1 MGAIVNN
8 TSLRMQYVIAAVLYI
23 GQFGIGYNL
32 GWTAPVLAKLQD
44 PEQTPLDN
52 IISDGMSSWIVSF
65 IYFGTISGPYISGY
79 LCNVIGRKPCLFLGG
94 CAHFI
99 ASLTLAKSKNVA
111 VILTGRVLSGLG
123 NGIIYVTNL
132 MYIGEMAS
140 TKIRGTLLTLTGLSS
155 TFGTLIVYS
164 VGPFVTYA
172 TISWLSMTISGI
184 YLIAL
189 FLVVPETATYHV
201 IAGKKDAAIANLT
214 LLGRQSDIEEVV
226 TKASEKPRS
235 KKDQM
240 TEMFTVKSNR
250 RALFIVLTLSVLQQM
265 SGVIPLTAFV
275 TIIFAMTGSTVE
287 AYVSTIIV
295 GLTQIFA
302 ASIAPLL
309 VDRIGR
315 KILLLVSTAACSLSM
330 AALGT
335 YFYLYNNGYAI
346 AEDLQWL
353 SLVSLMLFFVFYFSG
368 FGIIPNTFI
377 GEMFTDTCRGFCS
390 TFSATVGWIVGFGVT
405 TSFGYIL
412 LAWGPSTTFY
422 IFTATCTIAFL
433 FSAAFVPETKGKSL
447 LQIQEFLGK

>member
-1 MGAIVNN
+1 
-8 TSLRMQYVIAAVLYI
+8 
-23 GQFGIGYNL
+23 
-32 GWTAPVLAKLQD
+32 
-44 PEQTPLDN
+44 
-52 IISDGMSSWIVSF
+52 MSSWIVSF

>member
-1 MGAIVNN
+1 
-8 TSLRMQYVIAAVLYI
+8 
-23 GQFGIGYNL
+23 
-32 GWTAPVLAKLQD
+32 
-44 PEQTPLDN
+44 
-52 IISDGMSSWIVSF
+52 
-65 IYFGTISGPYISGY
+65 
-79 LCNVIGRKPCLFLGG
+79 
-94 CAHFI
+94 
-99 ASLTLAKSKNVA
+99 
-111 VILTGRVLSGLG
+111 
-123 NGIIYVTNL
+123 
-132 MYIGEMAS
+132 
-140 TKIRGTLLTLTGLSS
+140 
-155 TFGTLIVYS
+155 
-164 VGPFVTYA
+164 
-172 TISWLSMTISGI
+172 
-184 YLIAL
+184 
-189 FLVVPETATYHV
+189 
-201 IAGKKDAAIANLT
+201 
-214 LLGRQSDIEEVV
+214 
-226 TKASEKPRS
+226 
-235 KKDQM
+235 
-240 TEMFTVKSNR
+240 
-250 RALFIVLTLSVLQQM
+250 M

-275 TIIFAMTGSTVE
+275 TIIFAMTGSTIE
-287 AYVSTIIV
+287 AHVSTIIV

-330 AALGT
+330 TSLGT

-390 TFSATVGWIVGFGVT
+390 TFSATIGWIVGFGVT

-433 FSAAFVPETKGKSL
+433 FSATFVPETKGKSL

>member
-8 TSLRMQYVIAAVLYI
+8 TSMRMQYVIAACLYI

-32 GWTAPVLAKLQD
+32 GWTAPVLAKLKD
-44 PEQTPLDN
+44 PEQTPLNDV
-52 IISDGMSSWIVSF
+52 ITDGMSSWIVSF

-94 CAHFI
+94 CAHFT
-99 ASLTLAKSKNVA
+99 ASLTLALSKNVA

-132 MYIGEMAS
+132 MYLGEMAS

-155 TFGTLIVYS
+155 TFGTLVVYS
-164 VGPFVTYA
+164 VGPFVSYA
-172 TISWLSMTISGI
+172 TISWLSMTISGV
-184 YLIAL
+184 YLVAL
-189 FLVVPETATYHV
+189 FFIVPETATYHV
-201 IAGKKDAAIANLT
+201 IAGKKEAAIANLT
-214 LLGRQSDIEEVV
+214 LLGRQNDIEEVV
-226 TKASEKPRS
+226 TKASQKPRS
-235 KKDQM
+235 KRDQM
-240 TEMFTVKSNR
+240 AEMFTVKSNR

-275 TIIFAMTGSTVE
+275 TIIFAMTGSTLE
-287 AYVSTIIV
+287 AHVSTIIV

-330 AALGT
+330 ASLGT

-390 TFSATVGWIVGFGVT
+390 TFSATVGWIIGFGVT

-422 IFTATCTIAFL
+422 VFTATCTIAFL
-433 FSAAFVPETKGKSL
+433 FSATFVPETKGKSL